1 MATAAPPRAAGSLP
15 TMAAEGIEDSE
26 TGAYDSEIM
35 KKCERYND
43 RQGIVLLITLVVLV
57 VLASLGYVLTTRV
70 ASQVHRNQY
79 LIDYQNARYACDSGL
94 KYAMVSLES
103 GITAKL
109 IDRPNDIDF
118 SDVFSYTQEQYERFL
133 AEWAAAHPP
142 KDSSDQYG
150 QYGQY
155 GQYEDANDVGDFNT
169 MGRQFYGDMNDAAA
183 AGYFQSSGDMNDAN
197 FADWSQDPNKMAIPG
212 PYGQPWPLA
221 AKPIELEIGDAKVTI
236 EIEDE
241 NAKLPLIWGA
251 NTDKDKQQEVD
262 AAIDTFCEWMNM
274 NFEQIDTLKRD
285 LKKIGEA
292 KPYKAG
298 AVMIAAATA
307 DANPNSRTDSNAVKA
322 ATDRRS
328 RRRPPQPAQQQ
339 PQQQAGKT
347 AADTSLGDFVRLFH
361 SSMIDVEPLAQPYIN
376 TQQRTESVLKY
387 ISRWGATQ
395 VNVNTAPRQVLEAAF
410 MFGGD
415 APKVADAIIKAR
427 QEKPFADVNDLQKK
441 LYKYADSIRKSK
453 DFITAASSVFS
464 IKITAVCGVATT
476 TTTAAVVMQ
485 GKKPKTIVILSQ

>member
-1 MATAAPPRAAGSLP
+1 
-15 TMAAEGIEDSE
+15 
-26 TGAYDSEIM
+26 M
-35 KKCERYND
+35 KKCERHND
-43 RQGIVLLITLVVLV
+43 RRGVVLLIALVVLV
-57 VLASLGYVLTTRV
+57 VLASMGYVLTTRV
-70 ASQVHRNQY
+70 ASQVHRDQY

-94 KYAMVSLES
+94 KYAMASLES

-118 SDVFSYTQEQYERFL
+118 SDVFSYTQQQYERFL

-142 KDSSDQYG
+142 KDIYDQYG
-150 QYGQY
+150 R
-155 GQYEDANDVGDFNT
+155 YEDANAVGDFNAA
-169 MGRQFYGDMNDAAA
+169 GRGFYGDMNDTAA
-183 AGYFQSSGDMNDAN
+183 AGYFQSRGDMNDAN
-197 FADWSQDPNKMAIPG
+197 FADRSQDPNTMAIPG

-221 AKPIELEIGDAKVTI
+221 AKPVELEIGDAKVTI

-241 NAKLPLIWGA
+241 NAKFPLIWGT
-251 NTDKDKQQEVD
+251 NTDKDKQREVD
-262 AAIDTFCEWMNM
+262 AAIATFCEWMNM
-274 NFEQIDTLKRD
+274 NFEQIDILKRD

-298 AVMIAAATA
+298 AVMIAADT
-307 DANPNSRTDSNAVKA
+307 NSRTEPNAVKA
-322 ATDRRS
+322 GADRRS
-328 RRRPPQPAQQQ
+328 RRRPQQTAQQQ
-339 PQQQAGKT
+339 PAQPQAGKT

-361 SSMIDVEPLAQPYIN
+361 SSMINVEPLAQPYIK
-376 TQQRTESVLKY
+376 TEQRTESILKY

-415 APKVADAIIKAR
+415 APDVADAIIKAR
-427 QEKPFADVNDLQKK
+427 QQKPFADVNDVQKK

-453 DFITAASSVFS
+453 DFITAASNVFS
-464 IKITAVCGVATT
+464 IKITAVCGVAQT
-476 TTTAAVVMQ
+476 TTTAAVQMQ